1 MRPSADAVDRWCAP
15 AREILWPHSR
25 VLSAACATVGPP
37 CGRTADTPPPRQ
49 SPRAWCTACFAAL
62 PQSAAPPRA
71 SQVRSPRGPPFD
83 LVGSVPLS
91 AYRVAV
97 TRASVGVCGRRNA
110 AVALASVEV
119 RTLLGQCYRGADASP
134 PIRRAASLAS
144 CVGYCRTRPLA
155 ALSTVPGVLAP
166 ATLVRHVA
174 VASVGR
180 YRYPVGRCRLP
191 PPRMG
196 TQRTCATTMLLWL
209 RRGAPRRVG
218 ACSTGRAA
226 RAAESTHIVVVGCH
240 SAPRRHHA

>member
-1 MRPSADAVDRWCAP
+1 MPRARPSGRLVGVLPTHHRHVN
-15 AREILWPHSR
+15 RR
-25 VLSAACATVGPP
+25 VSGA
-37 CGRTADTPPPRQ
+37 
-49 SPRAWCTACFAAL
+49 
-62 PQSAAPPRA
+62 PRA
-71 SQVRSPRGPPFD
+71 SRPCHRVPPLHVPRRYVLQG
-83 LVGSVPLS
+83 
-91 AYRVAV
+91 
-97 TRASVGVCGRRNA
+97 GRRSTLLGQCRYRLTALPSHVHRLACVA
-110 AVALASVEV
+110 AVMPPLHSPLW
-119 RTLLGQCYRGADASP
+119 RCTLLGQCYRGADASP

-155 ALSTVPGVLAP
+155 ALSAVPGVLAP

-196 TQRTCATTMLLWL
+196 TQRTCATTMLPWL
-209 RRGAPRRVG
+209 RRGAPHRVG

-226 RAAESTHIVVVGCH
+226 RAAESTRIVVVGCH